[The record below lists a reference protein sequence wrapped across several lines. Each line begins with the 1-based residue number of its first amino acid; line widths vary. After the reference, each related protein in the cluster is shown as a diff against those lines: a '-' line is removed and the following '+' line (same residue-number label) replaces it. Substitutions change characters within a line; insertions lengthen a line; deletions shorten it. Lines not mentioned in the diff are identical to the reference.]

1 MKRTM
6 IHRLVKPPKV
16 GRRAAR
22 PAAKPADSQESN
34 PAVRTLADQKID
46 FTAEGAPPP
55 GQVASAE
62 HGTVP
67 PALPNDTQAP
77 SAVADA
83 TVGAVES
90 KPMKQAFRDVARGL
104 QDTDRGA
111 EAGRTYQ
118 KLKSAVRPAA
128 RRKSGK

>member
-1 MKRTM
+1 MKRAM
-6 IHRLVKPPKV
+6 LYRSAKQSKPGP
-16 GRRAAR
+16 RAAG
-22 PAAKPADSQESN
+22 AAVVRRIPEAEP
-34 PAVRTLADQKID
+34 PAVRTLAEQKTD

-67 PALPNDTQAP
+67 PALPDASP
-77 SAVADA
+77 SPAADPA
-83 TVGAVES
+83 AGKVES

-111 EAGRTYQ
+111 EAGRVYQ
-118 KLKSAVRPAA
+118 TLKSGVRPAVRP
-128 RRKSGK
+128 RSGKK